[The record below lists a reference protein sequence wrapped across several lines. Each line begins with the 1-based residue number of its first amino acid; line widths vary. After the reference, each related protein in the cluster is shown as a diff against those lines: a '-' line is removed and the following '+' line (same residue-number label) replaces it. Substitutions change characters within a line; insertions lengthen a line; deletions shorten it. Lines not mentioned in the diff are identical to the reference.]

1 MRKKIHKNLVGIA
14 ALAIILTI
22 GLTFWAYFMMLQ
34 KQIFQDL
41 QTDVHVLASS
51 DYIVD
56 TLEQNYDA
64 NADGLRIT
72 LISTDGSVLYES
84 KGNASK
90 MENHMERPEVQQ
102 ALKNRE
108 GKATRRSNTIGT
120 LSFYYAEKLDNGCI
134 IRVSR
139 DIPYVAKLSVYLI
152 PEGIAIF
159 AGILGHIMTKRF
171 IEPIEMLAVDV
182 EKVSEMQTY
191 PEIQPFIE
199 TINQQHRELKRN
211 SKMRQEF
218 TANVSHELKTPLTS
232 ISGYAELIESGI
244 AQGEDTV
251 RFAGEIHKSSQ
262 RLLTLINDILR
273 LSQLDSVEECVDTE
287 PVDLYEMALNCQDM
301 LEMQANKHQVVV
313 RVKGRSEVVQAN
325 RRMMDELIYNLCDNA
340 IRYNR
345 VGGSVNVTIGE
356 EAQHP
361 FVSVK
366 DTGIGVSKEDQERIF
381 ERFYRVDKSRSK
393 QTGGTGLGLAIV
405 KHIAVM
411 HKAELKIESELG
423 KGTEIKI
430 LFNA

>member
-64 NADGLRIT
+64 NADGMRIT
-72 LISTDGSVLYES
+72 LISKDGSVLYES

-102 ALKNRE
+102 ALKNGE

-120 LSFYYAEKLDNGCI
+120 LSFYYAEKLENGCI

-159 AGILGHIMTKRF
+159 AGIFVLCLILGHIMTKRF

-211 SKMRQEF
+211 SKMRQE
-218 TANVSHELKTPLTS
+218 
-232 ISGYAELIESGI
+232 YAELIESGI

-361 FVSVK
+361 FESVK

>member
-72 LISTDGSVLYES
+72 LISKDGSVLYES

-102 ALKNRE
+102 ALKNGE

-120 LSFYYAEKLDNGCI
+120 LSFYYAEKLENGCI

-159 AGILGHIMTKRF
+159 AGIFVLC
-171 IEPIEMLAVDV
+171 
-182 EKVSEMQTY
+182 
-191 PEIQPFIE
+191 
-199 TINQQHRELKRN
+199 
-211 SKMRQEF
+211 
-218 TANVSHELKTPLTS
+218 
-232 ISGYAELIESGI
+232 LIL
-244 AQGEDTV
+244 V
-251 RFAGEIHKSSQ
+251 
-262 RLLTLINDILR
+262 
-273 LSQLDSVEECVDTE
+273 
-287 PVDLYEMALNCQDM
+287 Y
-301 LEMQANKHQVVV
+301 
-313 RVKGRSEVVQAN
+313 
-325 RRMMDELIYNLCDNA
+325 
-340 IRYNR
+340 
-345 VGGSVNVTIGE
+345 
-356 EAQHP
+356 
-361 FVSVK
+361 
-366 DTGIGVSKEDQERIF
+366 
-381 ERFYRVDKSRSK
+381 
-393 QTGGTGLGLAIV
+393 
-405 KHIAVM
+405 
-411 HKAELKIESELG
+411 
-423 KGTEIKI
+423 
-430 LFNA
+430 